1 MRIKAIVFDMDGV
14 LFDTERISIGC
25 WKQTG
30 EEMQIENIDLAV
42 YGCIGRNRTDII
54 AFFKEHYGEDFPVEE
69 FLTRA
74 SLLTN
79 EKIEK
84 EGLPVMKGAKELLQ
98 YLKQHGYLIGLA
110 SSTRREKVREHLC
123 STGLTDYF
131 RVIIGGDM
139 VRHSKPMPDIYQ
151 KACSELNVK
160 PEEAVAIE
168 DSPNGIR
175 SAHAAGL
182 YPVMVPDMVAPTPEI
197 EALLWKKCD
206 SLSDVIT
213 VLEEES
219 C

>member
-1 MRIKAIVFDMDGV
+1 MIKAIVFDMDGV

-30 EEMQIENIDLAV
+30 EEMQMKNIDLAV

-69 FLTRA
+69 FLARA
-74 SLLTN
+74 TLRTN

-110 SSTRREKVREHLC
+110 SSTREEKVRAHLS

-139 VRHSKPMPDIYQ
+139 VSHSKPMPDIYV
-151 KACSELNVK
+151 KACSELQVK

-182 YPVMVPDMVAPTPEI
+182 YPVMVPDMIAPTPEI

-206 SLSDVIT
+206 SLFDVIT
-213 VLEEES
+213 VLEEGS